1 MCVLVEDDLEDDIGM
16 QKGMDQFMSEANKET
31 HVEITTVQNE
41 VQPMSFKRKIR
52 SPKK

>member
-1 MCVLVEDDLEDDIGM
+1 MCVLVEDDLEDGIGM

-31 HVEITTVQNE
+31 HVEITPYKMKCNLC
-41 VQPMSFKRKIR
+41 SFKSQIR